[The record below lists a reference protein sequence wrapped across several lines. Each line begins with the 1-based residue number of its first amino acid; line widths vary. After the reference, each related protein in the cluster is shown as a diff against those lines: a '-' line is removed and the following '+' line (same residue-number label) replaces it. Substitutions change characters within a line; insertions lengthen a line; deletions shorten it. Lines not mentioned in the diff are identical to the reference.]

1 MKVVKRINKFA
12 FLRKVKPFHVDERG
26 EMSHL
31 LAVKTPITSAV
42 LITCKKGAIRANHY
56 HKTDTHYSY
65 MLKGKMAYYYRKLN
79 AKDKKIH
86 KVIVREGDIVYTP
99 PKTLHAME
107 FLEDSI
113 FIALSTEPRNQEAYE
128 KGTVRVKLI

>member
-1 MKVVKRINKFA
+1 MQYVK
-12 FLRKVKPFHVDERG
+12 KVKPFHVDDRG

-31 LAVKTPITSAV
+31 IDNKTHITSAV

-65 MLKGKMAYYYRKLN
+65 MLKGKMAYYHRSLS
-79 AKDKKIH
+79 AKNKKVH
-86 KVIVREGDIVYTP
+86 KVIVKEGEIIYTP
-99 PKTLHAME
+99 PKTLHAMK

-113 FIALSTEPRNQEAYE
+113 FIALSTEPRDQKAYE
-128 KGTVRVKLI
+128 KGTVRVQVI